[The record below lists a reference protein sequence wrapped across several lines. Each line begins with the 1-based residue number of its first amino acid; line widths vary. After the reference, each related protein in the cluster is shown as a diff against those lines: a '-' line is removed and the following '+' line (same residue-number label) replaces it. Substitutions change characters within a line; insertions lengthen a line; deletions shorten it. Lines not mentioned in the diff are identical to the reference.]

1 MRETFMY
8 GNLETATAASN
19 NENSLFED
27 IADLNKRSSEL
38 EGKVFMLETRVNSLV
53 DELIYFQ
60 SRLGL

>member
-19 NENSLFED
+19 NENNLFED